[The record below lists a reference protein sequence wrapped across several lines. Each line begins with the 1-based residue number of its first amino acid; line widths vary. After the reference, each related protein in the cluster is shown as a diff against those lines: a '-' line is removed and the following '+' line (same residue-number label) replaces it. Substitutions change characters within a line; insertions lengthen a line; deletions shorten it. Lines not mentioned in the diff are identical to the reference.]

1 MVQFFIQT
9 DSEIPA
15 ATQLFDQL
23 SFAITSRAYTNGEQL
38 PSTRQLAQW
47 TGLHRNT
54 INKVYKQ
61 LKQAG
66 LVETKGGSGVYAAT
80 PKQEAQSLDVSIQVV
95 RQALD
100 RLLTLGYSLNQ
111 AQNIFNT
118 ELNWRLSC
126 NAKLIVT
133 SGQEDLGVG
142 QIIAAELTQALN
154 IPIQTI
160 ALENL
165 VDTLDQI
172 NQSQIN
178 QEQPILASTIVTNR
192 YFAEMVHKI
201 LGDRPMRV
209 FTIDIY
215 NYSQEIARIRQLPQ
229 GSSVGLVS
237 VSTGVLRL
245 AESLIQSI
253 RKDVLVI
260 SVLAQDTY
268 RLQSM
273 LKTVDLVITGHSA
286 QVVKQAMAN
295 SDRIRPLEVMYSGN
309 YISGESIRLLK
320 LELGIS

>member
-1 MVQFFIQT
+1 
-9 DSEIPA
+9 
-15 ATQLFDQL
+15 
-23 SFAITSRAYTNGEQL
+23 
-38 PSTRQLAQW
+38 
-47 TGLHRNT
+47 
-54 INKVYKQ
+54 
-61 LKQAG
+61 
-66 LVETKGGSGVYAAT
+66 
-80 PKQEAQSLDVSIQVV
+80 
-95 RQALD
+95 
-100 RLLTLGYSLNQ
+100 
-111 AQNIFNT
+111 
-118 ELNWRLSC
+118 
-126 NAKLIVT
+126 VT